1 MKILIDARFTRLD
14 HHDGISRYGASL
26 IAATARIADVSML
39 ISDVRQLPMLP
50 DVPYTLI
57 NSPLSPAELFVA
69 GKVNKLGADVVVCP
83 MQTMGSWGRKYALVL
98 TLHDL
103 IYYEHPAPPGFL
115 PAPVRVLWRLYHK
128 AFWPQRLLLNR
139 ADVVATI
146 SSTTAALISKYRLTR
161 RPVRIVGNAPQHG
174 HTPRD
179 PGAGADKTLL
189 YMGSFMP
196 YKNVETMIRGMA
208 ELPDMSLH
216 LLSRITPER
225 RAELEALAPAGADIV
240 FHNGVTDAEYEAM
253 LGRTTALI
261 SLSKAEGY
269 GLPLVEAVSHGTPV
283 IASDI
288 PIFRE
293 VGGDAVSYVHPDSP
307 AEFAAAVRKLEEP
320 DLWKARS
327 RRSVE
332 CAPPTS
338 ARTVRPQAAG
348 RRRRGL
354 GAAAAKTPLGVAA
367 ASTSAFR
374 WFRANSTRADIW
386 CAGIHRNGAG
396 LEHVHAVEPELH
408 GIVGAFGGRGDL
420 DRPSSTLVTCG
431 AWPCGMNSSVRTS
444 WASRRL
450 SPGSAP
456 PGDAGDHEWCRARG
470 PQHDSL
476 CAQLLLDGLVSAR
489 RRSFRR

>member
-26 IAATARIADVSML
+26 IAATAKVADVSML
-39 ISDVRQLPMLP
+39 ISDARQLALLP

-57 NSPLSPAELFVA
+57 NSPLSPAEVFVA
-69 GKVNKLGADVVVCP
+69 ARVNKLGPDVVVCP

-139 ADVVATI
+139 ADAVATI
-146 SSTTAALISKYRLTR
+146 SATTQALMTKYALTR

-179 PGAGADKTLL
+179 PEAAPDKTLL

-208 ELPDMSLH
+208 DLPDMTLH

-225 RAELEALAPAGADIV
+225 RAELESLIVPGSNIV
-240 FHNGVTDAEYEAM
+240 FHNGVTDAEYEA
-253 LGRTTALI
+253 LLARTTALV
-261 SLSKAEGY
+261 SLSRAEGY
-269 GLPLVEAVSHGTPV
+269 GLPLVEAMSHGTPV

-293 VGGDAVSYVHPDSP
+293 VGDDAVSYVRPDSP
-307 AEFAAAVRKLEEP
+307 AEFAAAVRALE
-320 DLWKARS
+320 DRVHWTARS
-327 RRSVE
+327 RRAVGRAAGFSWDE
-332 CAPPTS
+332 S
-338 ARTVRPQAAG
+338 ARSLLALAEE
-348 RRRRGL
+348 
-354 GAAAAKTPLGVAA
+354 AVA
-367 ASTSAFR
+367 
-374 WFRANSTRADIW
+374 
-386 CAGIHRNGAG
+386 
-396 LEHVHAVEPELH
+396 L
-408 GIVGAFGGRGDL
+408 
-420 DRPSSTLVTCG
+420 
-431 AWPCGMNSSVRTS
+431 
-444 WASRRL
+444 
-450 SPGSAP
+450 
-456 PGDAGDHEWCRARG
+456 RARR
-470 PQHDSL
+470 P
-476 CAQLLLDGLVSAR
+476 R
-489 RRSFRR
+489 RTLAG